1 MLDLATSIPG
11 VLATVTAALP
21 VPPLADIDSVRLNF
35 SDSSLVL
42 LGVVLAFLMFGIA
55 LDTDIEDFRAVAHM
69 PKAMLVGIA
78 AQFILLP
85 AFSFGLSILL
95 GFSASIAL
103 GMILVACCPPGTIS
117 NVLTYRAQGDVA
129 LSVSMTAVSNLIAIF
144 VMPLNIA
151 FWAGLHP
158 EASKIL
164 TSINLSAGQMLAEIF
179 LIIGLPFVVGIA
191 LAHRYPRFAARS
203 QPWVKRFSL
212 LALVAFI
219 LIAFLSNLSAFKSHI
234 AIVAVAVFLQDTMAL
249 SLGYGIG
256 AAFRLPERCRR
267 AITFEVGVRNAGL
280 GLGIVFSF
288 FGGLGGMAM
297 VAGWWGIYDIIAGL
311 VLAGWFARRTRK
323 GGALPEA
330 APEGG

>member
-1 MLDLATSIPG
+1 MFELASQLSGVSPALSALTS
-11 VLATVTAALP
+11 AL
-21 VPPLADIDSVRLNF
+21 PLADIDSVRLNF
-35 SDSSLVL
+35 NDSSLVL

-55 LDTDIEDFRAVAHM
+55 LDTDVADFRAVAHM

-85 AFSFGLSILL
+85 ALSFGLSILL

-117 NVLTYRAQGDVA
+117 NVLTYRSKGDVA
-129 LSVSMTAVSNLIAIF
+129 LSVSMTAVSNLLAIF
-144 VMPLNIA
+144 LMPLNIA
-151 FWAGLHP
+151 FWAGIHP

-164 TSINLSAGQMLAEIF
+164 TSIDLSAWEMLAEIF
-179 LIIGLPFVVGIA
+179 LIIGLPFVLGIA

-219 LIAFLSNLSAFKSHI
+219 LIAFFSNLGAFKDHI
-234 AIVAVAVFLQDTMAL
+234 AVVAIAVFLQDTMAL

-256 AAFRLPERCRR
+256 AAFRLPERSRR

-288 FGGLGGMAM
+288 FDGLGGMAM

-311 VLAGWFARRTRK
+311 VLAGWFARRS
-323 GGALPEA
+323 
-330 APEGG
+330 PEGPATAAVESG